1 MKINVSKTIKLNV
14 FLRFNSNFFSYK
26 KSIKMPKSTPLNQ
39 LRNRQPEPEIPPVQ
53 EQDENDLVNEILQEI
68 DEENNVPVPVPVS
81 EEPTYEEDIYV
92 PPPQQQYIPNQQ
104 QLPVAEP
111 TPEPEKDMLETLKD
125 HFVVGIIV
133 LILSLPFVDNLI
145 PKILP
150 KREVITKY
158 LNYVVLLV
166 KAILGILMSFVYQ
179 NFM

>member
-39 LRNRQPEPEIPPVQ
+39 LRNRQPEPEIPPVE
-53 EQDENDLVNEILQEI
+53 EQSENDLVNEILQEI
-68 DEENNVPVPVPVS
+68 DEENNAPAPVPVS
-81 EEPTYEEDIYV
+81 EEPTYEQDIYV
-92 PPPQQQYIPNQQ
+92 PPQQQYMPE
-104 QLPVAEP
+104 QLPVAVAEP
-111 TPEPEKDMLETLKD
+111 TPEPEKDMFETLKD
-125 HFVVGIIV
+125 HFIVGIIV
-133 LILSLPFVDNLI
+133 VILSLPFVDNLI
-145 PKILP
+145 PKLLP

-166 KAILGILMSFVYQ
+166 KAILGALMSFVYQ